1 MLRNNC
7 VVCDGS
13 QFTDIYKKTKYPIV
27 FTPPSK
33 DKNVEH
39 DEYEELHFIGCKN
52 CGCVQTKVLI
62 DQVKLYK
69 DAYNI
74 TYNYPTMQ
82 RHHDGF
88 ADFIIK
94 SIINDKI
101 IEIGGSNGALVKIIQ
116 GKKRFDYSILDL
128 CDRAPDV
135 PEVKFINAN
144 CETHDFT
151 ENNTVILSHV
161 FEHLY
166 NPLKFVEN
174 LKRNNI
180 NQVIIS
186 NPDFDILLERNDISF
201 INFEHTYY
209 CNTSHLDHIMKQYGY
224 SRKDS
229 LHFEKWAVFY
239 NYVKDIDETVYY
251 DNDLTKNLYLLE
263 RLVEYFTK
271 RENTITKIRIDNNY
285 KTFICTAGN
294 YGQMVYTFLD
304 ENTKPSIVGFLDGDP
319 FKIGK
324 RVYGTEHFT
333 YAKSK
338 LSEYVNVNVIL
349 CVERYRDE
357 ITAELL
363 SHNKNTNIINI

>member
-7 VVCDGS
+7 VVCDGC
-13 QFTDIYKKTKYPIV
+13 QFKDIYKKTQYPIV
-27 FTPPSK
+27 FTPPSI
-33 DKNVEH
+33 DKNVED
-39 DEYEELHFIGCKN
+39 DEYEDLHFIGCVQ

-82 RHHDGF
+82 RHHHGF

-94 SIINDKI
+94 NIINDKI

-116 GKKRFDYSILDL
+116 EKKRFDYSILDL

-135 PEVKFINAN
+135 PDVNFINAN
-144 CETHDFT
+144 CETYNFK

-186 NPDFDILLERNDISF
+186 NPDFDSLLDKNDISF

-209 CNTSHLDHIMKQYGY
+209 CNTLHLDHIMKQYGY
-224 SRKDS
+224 YRNDI
-229 LHFEKWAVFY
+229 LNCENWAVFY
-239 NYVKDIDETVYY
+239 SYVRDINETMR
-251 DNDLTKNLYLLE
+251 DNDVTKNVYLLDK
-263 RLVEYFTK
+263 LLKYFLS
-271 RENTITKIRIDNNY
+271 RESKISRIKIDNNH
-285 KTFICTAGN
+285 KTFICTAGH

-304 ENTKPSIVGFLDGDP
+304 ANTKQSIVGFLDGDP

-324 RVYGTEHFT
+324 RVYGTEHST
-333 YAKSK
+333 YEKSK
-338 LSEYVNVNVIL
+338 INEYVNVNVIL
-349 CVERYRDE
+349 CAGRYRDE
-357 ITAELL
+357 ITTELL